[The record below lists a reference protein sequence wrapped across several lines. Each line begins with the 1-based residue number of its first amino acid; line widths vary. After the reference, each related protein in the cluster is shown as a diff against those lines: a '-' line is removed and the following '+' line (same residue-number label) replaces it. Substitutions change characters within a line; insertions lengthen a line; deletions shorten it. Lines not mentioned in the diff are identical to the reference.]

1 MKCCGHF
8 PLQLGKVGNKMTD
21 KSLKENNYNEEHTI
35 GRKPIRW
42 TACYSSAYTFYNVI
56 GHSRCK

>member
-1 MKCCGHF
+1 MNQMKCCGHF

-42 TACYSSAYTFYNVI
+42 TAC
-56 GHSRCK
+56 

>member
-35 GRKPIRW
+35 GRNEMDSLLFIRLYFLQCDRAF
-42 TACYSSAYTFYNVI
+42 TL
-56 GHSRCK
+56 